1 MKKLLGNILITLL
14 LCLINGN
21 VAMSQN
27 WTNTTTLYPIE
38 ASATKY
44 GQTIKMPDLS
54 GLPLFSATYEQS
66 ANRIIVRRG
75 DRKLTLYPSNN
86 NNYYN
91 SGQYGNLKYSMSAI
105 VHNGTVQKLIYTEVE
120 DNIKVEIKY
129 SIK

>member
-1 MKKLLGNILITLL
+1 
-14 LCLINGN
+14 
-21 VAMSQN
+21 MSQN

-75 DRKLTLYPSNN
+75 DRELTLYPSNN

-91 SGQYGNLKYSMSAI
+91 AGQYGNLKYSMSAI